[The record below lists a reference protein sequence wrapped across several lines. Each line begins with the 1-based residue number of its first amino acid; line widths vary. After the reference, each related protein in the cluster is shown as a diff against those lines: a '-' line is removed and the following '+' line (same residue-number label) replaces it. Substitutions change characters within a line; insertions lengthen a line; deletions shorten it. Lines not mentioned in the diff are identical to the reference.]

1 MTSMRVGF
9 IGLGAMGVRMAARLQ
24 KSGSRLTV
32 FNRTRDKAEPLIRE
46 GATWADTPA
55 AVAGQAEILF
65 TMLAHPAAVKEAAL
79 GQDGFLY
86 RLPPEALWVDCSTV
100 NPSFSREM
108 AAEAQAR
115 KLRFLDA
122 PVAGSREPAARGE
135 LTIFVGGDAAD
146 LEACRPLLQA
156 MGSKILH
163 VGGHGMG
170 TALKMVNNLLLASSM
185 AAFAEGLV
193 LGEALGIGPERLL
206 DFLLGSPLVAPY
218 LAGKR
223 NKIERG
229 DYAPEFPMEW
239 MQKDLHLAGVSA
251 QETAVALPLA
261 GAAKELYEL
270 AARQGHARED
280 FSAIYAFLNARHP

>member
-1 MTSMRVGF
+1 MKVGF
-9 IGLGAMGVRMAARLQ
+9 IGLGAMGGRMAARLQ
-24 KSGSRLTV
+24 KSGAGLTV

-55 AVAGQAEILF
+55 VAAGQAEILF
-65 TMLAHPAAVKEAAL
+65 TMLAHPAAVKDAAL
-79 GQDGFLY
+79 GQDGFLS
-86 RLPPEALWVDCSTV
+86 RLPPQALWVDCSTV

-108 AAEAQAR
+108 AAEARAR

-146 LEACRPLLQA
+146 MEACRPLLQA

-170 TALKMVNNLLLASSM
+170 SALKMVNNLLLASSM

-193 LGEALGIGPERLL
+193 LGEALGIQPERLL
-206 DFLLGSPLVAPY
+206 DVLLGSPLVAPY
-218 LAGKR
+218 MAGKR
-223 NKIERG
+223 NKMERG

-270 AARQGHARED
+270 AARQGHAKKD
-280 FSAIYAFLNARHP
+280 FSAIYAFLNARQP

>member
-1 MTSMRVGF
+1 
-9 IGLGAMGVRMAARLQ
+9 
-24 KSGSRLTV
+24 
-32 FNRTRDKAEPLIRE
+32 
-46 GATWADTPA
+46 
-55 AVAGQAEILF
+55 
-65 TMLAHPAAVKEAAL
+65 
-79 GQDGFLY
+79 
-86 RLPPEALWVDCSTV
+86 
-100 NPSFSREM
+100 
-108 AAEAQAR
+108 
-115 KLRFLDA
+115 
-122 PVAGSREPAARGE
+122 
-135 LTIFVGGDAAD
+135 
-146 LEACRPLLQA
+146 

-193 LGEALGIGPERLL
+193 LGEALGIAPERLL

-218 LAGKR
+218 MAGKR

-270 AARQGHARED
+270 AARQGHAHED
-280 FSAIYAFLNARHP
+280 FSAIYSFLNARHP